1 MLRRLQR
8 LCIQG
13 DNDRRNGRACY
24 QCPAMKW
31 IIGIVGVAGL
41 AALVVYL
48 MAASMVLALT
58 LAGVGFLSLIAW
70 MIHD

>member
-1 MLRRLQR
+1 MR
-8 LCIQG
+8 
-13 DNDRRNGRACY
+13 
-24 QCPAMKW
+24 W
-31 IIGIVGVAGL
+31 IIGIVGVTGL
-41 AALVVYL
+41 ATLVVYL

>member
-1 MLRRLQR
+1 MRWRLRRLR
-8 LCIQG
+8 VQG
-13 DNDRRNGRACY
+13 DDDLLDGCICY
-24 QCPAMKW
+24 QRPAMRW
-31 IIGIVGVAGL
+31 IIGIVGVTGL
-41 AALVVYL
+41 ATLVVYL

>member
-1 MLRRLQR
+1 MR
-8 LCIQG
+8 
-13 DNDRRNGRACY
+13 
-24 QCPAMKW
+24 W
-31 IIGIVGVAGL
+31 IIGIVGVTGL

-58 LAGVGFLSLIAW
+58 LADVGFLSLIAW